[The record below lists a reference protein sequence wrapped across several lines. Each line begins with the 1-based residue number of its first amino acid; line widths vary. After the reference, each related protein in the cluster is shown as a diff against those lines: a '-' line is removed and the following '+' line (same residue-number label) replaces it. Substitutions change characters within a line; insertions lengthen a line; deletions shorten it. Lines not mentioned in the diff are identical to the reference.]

1 MRHCNARQQCYE
13 LTLQAPGPMVLDG
26 RDWPSEDREQLG
38 SCCILFPHICKHPG
52 EEHQLGAW
60 NQRSWVPDLALLARF
75 YNVDNSELSQSH
87 Y

>member
-1 MRHCNARQQCYE
+1 ME
-13 LTLQAPGPMVLDG
+13 ETG
-26 RDWPSEDREQLG
+26 RVEEREQVG

-60 NQRSWVPDLALLARF
+60 NQRFRVPDLALLARF

-87 Y
+87 YQEAQCWARRQSVDHGDN